1 MTPKLNQELSEA
13 LHASESPLS
22 VVDPTT
28 NRIYI
33 LVDHDTHQ
41 QAMAALQRQ
50 RDVAAIQRGIDDM
63 EAGRGRP
70 LEEVDADIRE
80 EFGFPPRQAS

>member
-1 MTPKLNQELSEA
+1 MTPKLNQELTDA

-28 NRIYI
+28 NQLYI
-33 LVDHDTHQ
+33 IVDQATHQ

-50 RDVAAIQRGIDDM
+50 QSVAAIQEGIDDM
-63 EAGRGRP
+63 EAGRMQPAAEAQRHG
-70 LEEVDADIRE
+70 RE
-80 EFGFPPRQAS
+80 ELLSRFQQ